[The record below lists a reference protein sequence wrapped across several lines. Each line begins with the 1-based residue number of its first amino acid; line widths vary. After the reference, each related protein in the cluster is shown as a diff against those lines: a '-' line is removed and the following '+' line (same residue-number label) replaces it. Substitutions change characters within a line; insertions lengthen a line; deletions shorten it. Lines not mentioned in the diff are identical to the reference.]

1 MGQELTK
8 TDTNTELARERTDMA
23 SDRTRWAAD
32 RTLWADD
39 RTLIAWLRTSL
50 SLIGFGFG
58 VGRALEY
65 LEKLGRVA
73 DPFYAA
79 QVFGGGFIILGVVSL
94 IAAVIQHLRVEK
106 RLKKQGYDR
115 VEAVPLG
122 LLTAILLLL
131 LGVYAFV
138 VVLANP

>member
-32 RTLWADD
+32 RTFWADD
-39 RTLIAWLRTSL
+39 RTLIAWIRTSL

-65 LEKLGRVA
+65 LEKIGRER
-73 DPFYAA
+73 DPFHAA
-79 QVFGGGFIILGVVSL
+79 QIFGGGFIILGMLAL
-94 IAAVIQHLRVEK
+94 IAAIIQHRRVEK
-106 RLKKQGYDR
+106 RLQKQGYH
-115 VEAVPLG
+115 LS
-122 LLTAILLLL
+122 LIHI
-131 LGVYAFV
+131 
-138 VVLANP
+138 

>member
-1 MGQELTK
+1 MSQDLTK
-8 TDTNTELARERTDMA
+8 EDTNTVLARERTDMA

-39 RTLIAWLRTSL
+39 RTLIAWIRTSL

-58 VGRALEY
+58 IGRALEY
-65 LEKLGRVA
+65 LEKLGREA
-73 DPFYAA
+73 DPFYTA
-79 QVFGGGFIILGVVSL
+79 QIFGGGFIFLGVVAL
-94 IAAVIQHLRVEK
+94 ITAIIQHVRVEK

-122 LLTAILLLL
+122 LLTAIVLLLI
-131 LGVYAFV
+131 GVYAFV
-138 VVLANP
+138 VILANP